1 MRKCASMGARGT
13 RCLSCMPQGSLR
25 PSTAVHWKASA
36 VRPFPRPN
44 NAVRAS
50 AIAVGIGRAYLCTM
64 SETVTSIRLTPAAAA
79 RVAKIAARQSAP
91 AILRLSVEGGG
102 CAGFSYKFGLA
113 TAPEAD
119 DLVTETDGVK
129 LVIDPTSLD
138 LQIGRAHV

>member
-1 MRKCASMGARGT
+1 
-13 RCLSCMPQGSLR
+13 
-25 PSTAVHWKASA
+25 
-36 VRPFPRPN
+36 
-44 NAVRAS
+44 
-50 AIAVGIGRAYLCTM
+50 M

-138 LQIGRAHV
+138 LLDGSEVDFSESLGGAAFQVRNPNAASGCGCGRSDEHTSELQSLMRISYAVFCLKNKKHTNHRK

>member
-1 MRKCASMGARGT
+1 
-13 RCLSCMPQGSLR
+13 
-25 PSTAVHWKASA
+25 
-36 VRPFPRPN
+36 
-44 NAVRAS
+44 
-50 AIAVGIGRAYLCTM
+50 M

-119 DLVTETDGVK
+119 DLVTETAGAK
-129 LVIDPTSLD
+129 LVIDPTSVDLLAGPEVDFSEPLD
-138 LQIGRAHV
+138 GAALQFRNPNATSGTGAGSACPI

>member
-1 MRKCASMGARGT
+1 
-13 RCLSCMPQGSLR
+13 
-25 PSTAVHWKASA
+25 
-36 VRPFPRPN
+36 
-44 NAVRAS
+44 
-50 AIAVGIGRAYLCTM
+50 M

-138 LQIGRAHV
+138 LLDGSGVDFFASLGGPASSVCNHTAPPGPA